1 MFSTMKAKSL
11 FAALALAVGLQGTL
25 LWGMNNVAR
34 SGGEHQLTQTVQPEP
49 STPALAELSS
59 PRQITLAPV
68 TIVARR
74 EIPQAAPGV
83 APTEK
88 LASREI
94 QAILQP
100 TY

>member
-1 MFSTMKAKSL
+1 MLSTMKTKSL
-11 FAALALAVGLQGTL
+11 FAAIALAIGLQGTL
-25 LWGMNNVAR
+25 LWGMNEVAR
-34 SGGEHQLTQTVQPEP
+34 SAGEHQLTQTARTAPGA
-49 STPALAELSS
+49 PALAAPGT

-74 EIPQAAPGV
+74 ETLQAAPDL

-94 QAILQP
+94 QAILR
-100 TY
+100 